1 MSDNSVNDFLA
12 HYGVRGMKWGV
23 KRANAKAQKLSDQ
36 KARQEL
42 LKNKTLDEKVS
53 RKNKERQ
60 LKKLLDDDLNPKTMA
75 TKRFVTDLLKEN
87 QAALVSTAITG
98 ASTAAGIA
106 FMAYRM
112 NQSFSGISMSPF
124 PLR

>member
-23 KRANAKAQKLSDQ
+23 KRANAKVQKLSNQ

-42 LKNKTLDEKVS
+42 LKSKTLDEKVS
-53 RKNKERQ
+53 RRNKERQ

-75 TKRFVTDLLKEN
+75 TKRFVADLLKEN